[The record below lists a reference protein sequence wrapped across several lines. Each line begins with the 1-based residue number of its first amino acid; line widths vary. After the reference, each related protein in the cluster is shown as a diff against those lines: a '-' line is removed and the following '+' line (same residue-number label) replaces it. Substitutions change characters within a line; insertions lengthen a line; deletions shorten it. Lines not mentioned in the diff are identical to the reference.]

1 MFDSKIADFFQ
12 KMNDGQ
18 YSINIFDLNKV
29 TKIIYGVSI
38 DLALIENNTETKFFV
53 DGTLSEEDVLSVKDA
68 ILNESAEKDIY
79 KLIFNDISNRGCI
92 PKGLYIVK
100 ANW

>member
-1 MFDSKIADFFQ
+1 MFNSKIADFFH

-18 YSINIFDLNKV
+18 YSIDIFDLNKV
-29 TKIIYGVSI
+29 TKIVYGVSI

-53 DGTLSEEDVLSVKDA
+53 DGILNEEEGLSVKDA

-79 KLIFNDISNRGCI
+79 KLIFNDISKRGYI
-92 PKGLYIVK
+92 PKGLFIVK
-100 ANW
+100 AYW